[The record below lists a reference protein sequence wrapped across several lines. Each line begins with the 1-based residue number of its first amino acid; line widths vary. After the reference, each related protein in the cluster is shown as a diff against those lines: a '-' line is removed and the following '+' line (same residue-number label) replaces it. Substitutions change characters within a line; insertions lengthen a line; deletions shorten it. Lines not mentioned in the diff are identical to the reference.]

1 MKKIFL
7 FLCLLLP
14 MALAA
19 QTYSISGKVINQ
31 TTGEAIDMATIRLFS
46 YQGADS
52 TLVQGLQTD
61 MQGAFK
67 LSAKD
72 GQYAV
77 VVSSVGFLPKKV
89 KCTVAGKDLAL
100 RPIQLKEDVQAL
112 GEVQVQ
118 GHAAEMTVK
127 GDTIEYNTSAYNVG
141 ENAMV
146 EDLLKKMNGVTVDK
160 DGNVTVNGETI
171 KGVRIDGKKFFGSD
185 VQSATKNIPADMIDK
200 IQVIDEKSDMAKLTG
215 FEDDESEHIINLT
228 LKKDRRK
235 GVFGNYRGA
244 LGSDLL
250 GDDQER
256 LFHYNY
262 QGTPAEQTG
271 QFFREDFRYNASIFT
286 NILLG
291 ESQTTIIGGANNTNE
306 IRMGRGRGGWG
317 GNNSG
322 ITRTEN
328 LGVNTNVDFSSK
340 IRQRD
345 SQTSLLFGGDAA
357 LSHSNNHTATES
369 EKTSYAG
376 DLSYLNKDKS
386 DKNTNSWDAN
396 LRLELEYQIDTLN
409 KLQIQP
415 RISYTGTNSLSTSS
429 YTYNRDSTGYD
440 MPVMINN
447 GYQNKI
453 DSTREISASSRFI
466 FNHKFLKP
474 GRVLTAQVNLSFSN
488 NDGFSDTYAFDS
500 IIGRARVDQHTNSLT
515 NSLGYS
521 ARLSY
526 VEPIAKSEKA
536 THLMEFV
543 LDFNGSNRTSEK
555 NQFTKN
561 EMTGTYEYDSI
572 FSNNLRNNYYREQGE
587 ANYRLITQKSD
598 LTAGLRLQAGQT
610 HTLTY
615 YGGQLNRDTIVN
627 RINFA
632 PTIRFRYKFGQK
644 EFARINYRGQS
655 SQPSITQMEPVR
667 NNSDAMSE
675 TVGNL
680 GLAPAFNHNLFA
692 MYSRFNTDRF
702 SSIMAGFNATLTQDA
717 LVSNTIYDE
726 TGKQYRQTVN
736 ADALPFNVGANFMY
750 NTPFADKL
758 FQFHTRTS
766 VGYNQRVAY
775 INREGNSAQ
784 IAEMIDANNLM
795 LGDRSLTGNF
805 TASEDMNLRFVHSV
819 VDLGV
824 SGNVRYSRTQNSL
837 TRGSA
842 TNAIDWTVTG
852 DVQFHLPKAWEIAAD
867 CGYTARYGYQLSDVN
882 EVILN
887 ASVEKTWKNATLS
900 LKAYDLLHQ
909 KKNIRQVIGE
919 NYVSYEKYNTLPTYF
934 LLTCTVKLNKMGGN
948 KASGMGGFMQQMIE
962 GGGAPG
968 RGPMGP
974 PPFMR

>member
-7 FLCLLLP
+7 FLSLLFPL
-14 MALAA
+14 ALAA
-19 QTYSISGKVINQ
+19 QTYTISGKVLNQ

-127 GDTIEYNTSAYNVG
+127 GDTIEYNTSAYKVG
-141 ENAMV
+141 ENANV

-160 DGNVTVNGETI
+160 DGNVTVNGQSITA
-171 KGVRIDGKKFFGSD
+171 VRIDGKKFFGSD

-200 IQVIDEKSDMAKLTG
+200 IQVIDEKSDMAKMTG
-215 FEDDESEHIINLT
+215 FEDDDSEHIINLT
-228 LKKDRRK
+228 LKKDRKK
-235 GVFGNYRGA
+235 GVFGNYTGA
-244 LGSDLL
+244 LGTDLL
-250 GDDQER
+250 GDDQDR

-262 QGTPAEQTG
+262 QGTNADKAQ
-271 QFFREDFRYNASIFT
+271 QFFREDFRYNASVFT

-291 ESQTTIIGGANNTNE
+291 ESQTTIIGSANNTNE

-317 GNNSG
+317 GANSG
-322 ITRTEN
+322 ITRAEN
-328 LGVNTNVDFSSK
+328 LGVNTNIDWTDKV
-340 IRQRD
+340 RQRD

-357 LSHSNNHTATES
+357 LSHSNNQTATES

-376 DLSYLNKDKS
+376 DLTYLNDDKS
-386 DKNTNSWDAN
+386 NKATNSWDAN

-415 RISYTGTNSLSTSS
+415 RISYTRTLSAGKSE
-429 YTYNRDSTGYD
+429 YD
-440 MPVMINN
+440 YSRIEGLDTALVNDGSQLQSELKN
-447 GYQNKI
+447 
-453 DSTREISASSRFI
+453 EIGASSRFI

-474 GRVLTAQVNLSFSN
+474 GRALTAQANISFSN
-488 NDGFSDTYAFDS
+488 TDGFSDTYAFDNINS
-500 IIGRARVDQHTNSLT
+500 RALVDQNTESSNNSIQ
-515 NSLGYS
+515 YS

-526 VEPIAKSEKA
+526 VEPLAKSEKA

-543 LDFNGSNRTSEK
+543 GEFNGSNRNSEK
-555 NQFTKN
+555 IQNTFVGLDADGNKV
-561 EMTGTYEYDSI
+561 YEYDPD
-572 FSNNLRNNYYREQGE
+572 FSNNLRNNYYREQLE
-587 ANYRLITQKSD
+587 TNYRLVTAKSD
-598 LTAGLRLQAGQT
+598 LTAGLRVQAGQT

-615 YGGQLNRDTIVN
+615 YGGVLNRDTLVN
-627 RINFA
+627 RVNFA
-632 PTIRFRYKFGQK
+632 PTIRFRYNFGKK

-655 SQPSITQMEPVR
+655 NQPSITQMEPVR
-667 NNSDAMSE
+667 NNSNAMMES
-675 TVGNL
+675 VGNL
-680 GLAPAFNHNLFA
+680 GLAPAFAHNLFA
-692 MYSRFNTDRF
+692 MYSRFNQDKF
-702 SSIMAGFNATLTQDA
+702 SSIMTGLRASMTQDA

-726 TGKQYRQTVN
+726 TGKQYTQTVN
-736 ADALPFNVGANFMY
+736 ADALPFNVNADFMY

-758 FQFHTRTS
+758 FQFHSRTA

-775 INREGNSAQ
+775 VNREGNSAEIIQ
-784 IAEMIDANNLM
+784 MIENNNLA
-795 LGDRSLTGNF
+795 LGNRSLTGNF
-805 TASEDMNLRFVHSV
+805 TASEDLNLRFTHNI
-819 VDLGV
+819 VDIGV
-824 SGNVRYSRTQNSL
+824 GGRINYSRTQNSL

-842 TNAIDWTVTG
+842 TNAIDWTVNG

-887 ASVEKTWKNATLS
+887 ASVDKTWKNTTLS
-900 LKAYDLLHQ
+900 IKAYDLLHQ

-919 NYVSYEKYNTLPTYF
+919 NYVSYQKYNTLPTYVM
-934 LLTCTVKLNKMGGN
+934 LTCTVKLNKMGGN
-948 KASGMGGFMQQMIE
+948 KAKGMAGFMQEMQE
-962 GGGAPG
+962 NGSR

>member
-1 MKKIFL
+1 MRKILFFL
-7 FLCLLLP
+7 LLLP
-14 MALAA
+14 LAAAA
-19 QTYSISGKVINQ
+19 QTYSISGKVLNQ
-31 TTGEAIDMATIRLFS
+31 TTGEVVDMATVRLFS
-46 YQGADS
+46 YKGADS

-61 MQGAFK
+61 MQGQFK

-72 GQYAV
+72 GQYAIII
-77 VVSSVGFLPKKV
+77 SSVGYLPKKV
-89 KCTVAGKDLAL
+89 KCTVAGKDLTL
-100 RPIQLKEDVQAL
+100 RPIQLKEDVLAL

-215 FEDDESEHIINLT
+215 FEDDDSEHIINLT
-228 LKKDRRK
+228 LKKDRKK
-235 GVFGNYRGA
+235 GVFGNYKGA

-262 QGTPAEQTG
+262 QGTNGEKAR

-328 LGVNTNVDFSSK
+328 LGVNTNIDFSSK
-340 IRQRD
+340 INKRD
-345 SQTSLLFGGDAA
+345 SQTSMLFGGDAA

-376 DLSYLNKDKS
+376 DLSYLNKDRS

-415 RISYTGTNSLSTSS
+415 RLSFTGTNSFSTSS
-429 YTYNRDSTGYD
+429 YTYDRDSTGYE

-447 GYQNKI
+447 GYQNKL

-474 GRVLTAQVNLSFSN
+474 GRVLTAQVNVSFSN

-500 IIGRARVDQHTNSLT
+500 IMNRARVDQHTNSLT

-526 VEPIAKSEKA
+526 VEPVAKSEKA
-536 THLMEFV
+536 THLLEFV

-555 NQFTKN
+555 NQFSKD
-561 EMTGTYEYDSI
+561 ELTGTYEFDSI

-587 ANYRLITQKSD
+587 VNYRLVSQKTD
-598 LTAGLRLQAGQT
+598 LTAGVRLQAGQT

-615 YGGQLNRDTIVN
+615 YGGQLNRDTLVN
-627 RINFA
+627 RFNFA

-702 SSIMAGFNATLTQDA
+702 SSIMAGLNATLTQDA

-736 ADALPFNVGANFMY
+736 ADVLPFNVGANFMY
-750 NTPFADKL
+750 NTPFANKML
-758 FQFHTRTS
+758 QFHTRTS

-775 INREGNSAQ
+775 INREGNSAE
-784 IAEMIDANNLM
+784 IAEMIDANRLM

-819 VDLGV
+819 VDLGIG
-824 SGNVRYSRTQNSL
+824 GNVRYSRTQNSL

-887 ASVEKTWKNATLS
+887 ASVDKTWKNTTLS
-900 LKAYDLLHQ
+900 LKAFDLLHQ

-919 NYVSYEKYNTLPTYF
+919 NYVSYQKYNTLPTYF

-948 KASGMGGFMQQMIE
+948 KATGMGGFMQEMIE
-962 GGGAPG
+962 GGGGSG
-968 RGPMGP
+968 RRMPSGP

>member
-19 QTYSISGKVINQ
+19 QTYTISGKVINQ

-61 MQGAFK
+61 MQGAFR
-67 LSAKD
+67 LTAKD

-235 GVFGNYRGA
+235 GVFGNYKGA

-415 RISYTGTNSLSTSS
+415 RISYTGTSSFSTSS
-429 YTYNRDSTGYD
+429 YTYDRDSTGYE

-561 EMTGTYEYDSI
+561 EMTGIYEYDSI

-615 YGGQLNRDTIVN
+615 YGGLLNRDTIVN

-775 INREGNSAQ
+775 INREGNSAE

-900 LKAYDLLHQ
+900 LKAFDLLHQ

-919 NYVSYEKYNTLPTYF
+919 NYVSYQKYNTLPTYF

-948 KASGMGGFMQQMIE
+948 KATGMGGFMQQMIE